1 MVFHNGFVKYLPV
14 NYLLIVVSLIAIAG
28 CSPLSV
34 LNTVVSDT
42 GFIASRDIAYGENP
56 RQKLD
61 IYVPVQSLAGAN
73 NVVVFFYGGRW
84 QEGSK
89 QDYRFVGEALAA
101 QNFVVVIPDYRL
113 YPEVRFPEFVRDAA
127 QAVRWVQSNIQNYS
141 GNPNRIY
148 LLGHSAGAHI
158 VALLNLDERYL
169 QDNKVRGAIGLAG
182 PYDFLPLE
190 SADLEAIFS
199 GAGLADSQP
208 INFVDGTE
216 PPMLLLSG
224 ADDDTVNPGNS
235 LRLAARIRE
244 KGGSVQVIL
253 YPDVSH
259 GFIVGAL
266 AAPLQ
271 EWAPTLMDVTVFI
284 NTY

>member
-1 MVFHNGFVKYLPV
+1 MFFHNALFKRLLKC
-14 NYLLIVVSLIAIAG
+14 LLIIGSLATFAG

-42 GFIASRDIAYGENP
+42 GFVVTRDVYYGEQL

-61 IYVPVQSLAGAN
+61 IYVPVESLAGAN
-73 NVVVFFYGGRW
+73 KVVVFFYGGRW
-84 QEGSK
+84 QEGRK
-89 QDYRFVGEALAA
+89 EDYRFVAEALTA
-101 QNFVVVIPDYRL
+101 QNFVVVIIDYRL

-127 QAVRWVQSNIQNYS
+127 QAVRWVRSNIQNYS
-141 GNPNRIY
+141 GNPERIY

-169 QDNKVRGAIGLAG
+169 KADTIRAAIGLAG

-190 SADLEAIFS
+190 SADLEAVFS
-199 GAGLADSQP
+199 GGSLSDSQP

-224 ADDDTVNPGNS
+224 ADDKTVNPGNS
-235 LRLAARIRE
+235 LRLAARIRA

-253 YPDVSH
+253 YPDVDH
-259 GFIVGAL
+259 GFIIGAL

-271 EWAPTLMDVTVFI
+271 EWAPTLRDITAFI
-284 NTY
+284 RAY

>member
-1 MVFHNGFVKYLPV
+1 MVLRNAFFKYL
-14 NYLLIVVSLIAIAG
+14 LLIGSLTTVAG

-42 GFIASRDIAYGENP
+42 GFVVTKDVSYGVHP
-56 RQKLD
+56 RQKMD
-61 IYVPVQSLAGAN
+61 IYVPVAGLAATN
-73 NVVVFFYGGRW
+73 KIVVFFYGGRW
-84 QEGSK
+84 QEGRK
-89 QDYRFVGEALAA
+89 EDYRFVGEALTA
-101 QNFVVVIPDYRL
+101 QNFVVVIPDYRV
-113 YPEVRFPEFVRDAA
+113 YPEVRFPEFVRDGA
-127 QAVRWVQSNIQNYS
+127 QAVRWVQSNIQMYS
-141 GNPNRIY
+141 GDPNKTY

-169 QDNKVRGAIGLAG
+169 QDNTIRGAIGLAG

-199 GAGLADSQP
+199 GARLSDSQP

-224 ADDDTVNPGNS
+224 SDDNTVNPGNS
-235 LRLAARIRE
+235 LRLAARIRD

-253 YPDVSH
+253 YPEVNHS
-259 GFIVGAL
+259 FIVGAL

-271 EWAPTLMDVTVFI
+271 EWAPTLRDITVFI
-284 NTY
+284 KNY

>member
-1 MVFHNGFVKYLPV
+1 MG
-14 NYLLIVVSLIAIAG
+14 SLTTIAG

-42 GFIASRDIAYGENP
+42 GFILTKDVSYGEHP

-61 IYVPVQSLAGAN
+61 IYVPAAGLAAAN
-73 NVVVFFYGGRW
+73 KVVVFFYGGRW
-84 QEGSK
+84 QEGRK
-89 QDYRFVGEALAA
+89 EDYRFVGEALTA

-113 YPEVRFPEFVRDAA
+113 YPEVRFPEFVRDGAR
-127 QAVRWVQSNIQNYS
+127 AVRWVQSNIQNYS
-141 GNPNRIY
+141 GNPNEIY
-148 LLGHSAGAHI
+148 LLGHSSGAHI

-169 QDNKVRGAIGLAG
+169 QGNAVRGAIGLAG

-190 SADLEAIFS
+190 SADLQAIFS
-199 GAGLADSQP
+199 GASLPDSQP

-224 ADDDTVNPGNS
+224 SDDETVDPGNS

-253 YPDVSH
+253 YPEVNH

-271 EWAPTLMDVTVFI
+271 EWAPTLRDTTLFI
-284 NTY
+284 NAY